1 MPTDV
6 EKLSILDDDPFLALK
21 AFRHLTATERQ
32 ECLFLKLFGLG
43 RDCGSMERH
52 LQLLNGSTSST
63 RDLVNVHL
71 EMHKGQTQA
80 SAGLKLFGSRLNV
93 VAMYTVGAVAAGL
106 GIILSILQVVEHLK

>member
-21 AFRHLTATERQ
+21 AFRHLTAVERQ

-52 LQLLNGSTSST
+52 LGMLNGSVATTSN
-63 RDLVNVHL
+63 LVAVHL

-80 SAGLKLFGSRLNV
+80 SEGIKVFGGRLRI
-93 VAMYTVGAVAAGL
+93 VAMYAVGAVAAGL
-106 GIILSILQVVEHLK
+106 GVVLSALQVIEHLR